1 MMDLRKKWVDAKKQV
16 KTKDWE
22 KAVRFRDDFGPNL
35 DGLGELLKKVEDA
48 QEKTAAVI
56 DGMRRVAKTVAD
68 TRDSY
73 ASKVIRAAQD
83 GRIKHEEAD
92 LLVKAMDF
100 IGEFSAREVQA
111 RAAGLENEVGRLKV
125 IAGDLK

>member
-1 MMDLRKKWVDAKKQV
+1 MIDLRKKWVDAKKQV

-22 KAVRFRDDFGPNL
+22 KAVKFKDDFGPNL
-35 DGLGELLKKVEDA
+35 DGLGELIKKVEEA
-48 QEKTAAVI
+48 QDKIAAVI
-56 DGMRRVAKTVAD
+56 DGMRRVAKTVAA

-83 GRIKHEEAD
+83 DRIQDEEAD
-92 LLVKAMDF
+92 LLVKAMDA
-100 IGEFSAREVQA
+100 IGELSAREVQA
-111 RAAGLENEVGRLKV
+111 SAAGLENEVGRLKE